1 MGEISRSVLVNGVR
15 VKALL
20 DSGAT
25 DNHLSQ
31 RVADRVHLFNSG
43 RKISFETANGQKLRG
58 WIGNVGIRLN
68 NRFGS
73 TEVVV
78 SNVLPRDGYDLILG
92 QNFLQD
98 NEVKLDFK
106 KDVMEYGSHQPKIR
120 RVGRL

>member
-1 MGEISRSVLVNGVR
+1 MGELSRSVLVNGVR

-25 DNHLSQ
+25 DNHLSK
-31 RVADRVHLFNSG
+31 RIADRVHLFNEG
-43 RKISFETANGQKLRG
+43 RKISFETADGHKHSG
-58 WIGNVGIRLN
+58 WVSSVVIRLN
-68 NRFGS
+68 NRSGS
-73 TEVVV
+73 TDVIV

-98 NEVKLDFK
+98 NEVILNFA